1 MACEPIQGSIHQRL
15 VRDRCLTYAK
25 APEPRR
31 ALSIVGEQA
40 VDVSS
45 ADASI
50 GRNRP
55 LRRPVGKPSKRPRA
69 VGPFGQAH
77 MHLVSGKRDAVAGRA
92 AHRFEALV
100 CGHNRLDVE
109 QAETIRGTSAP
120 FDSVWILYTASHH
133 LISAGPS

>member
-1 MACEPIQGSIHQRL
+1 MRREPIQGFINRRV
-15 VRDRCLTYAK
+15 VRDRCLTSTK
-25 APEPRR
+25 ALEPRR
-31 ALSIVGEQA
+31 ALSIVGEYA

-92 AHRFEALV
+92 AHWFEALV
-100 CGHNRLDVE
+100 CGQNRLDVE

-120 FDSVWILYTASHH
+120 LDSVWILYAASQH
-133 LISAGPS
+133 LISAAQS